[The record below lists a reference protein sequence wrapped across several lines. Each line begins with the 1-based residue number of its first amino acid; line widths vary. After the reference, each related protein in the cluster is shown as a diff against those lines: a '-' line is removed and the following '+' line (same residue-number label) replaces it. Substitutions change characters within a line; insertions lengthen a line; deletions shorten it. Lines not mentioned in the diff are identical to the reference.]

1 MFLRLHLRLLN
12 NTVSITRHSSKK
24 YATVVSEESQITN
37 APVYPPILD
46 LSFKA
51 KQKRKKEVWHDEIK
65 KIKTVEEKIFK
76 INMPR
81 YYGWKSLILDEH
93 VIPYNSLEHAQYIT
107 RTYIIKERGL
117 PTFYNNVILDE
128 ELESIVNDNKSLIED
143 IIAFEYSS
151 RKRKHEL
158 KEIQVESKAAME
170 NIVASAIVYQIN
182 RTLLSNLV
190 TIRPH
195 LLEVQTDFEPRVEAF
210 WFVGGIDPP
219 GLKIKAR
226 KKIHWMREYAYDPVD
241 IPIQYYGKSIL
252 QSRHNLPLK
261 EIMSLSECEDS
272 SLTIP
277 QFKFDPRVLGY
288 VLDRKHVTNIPG
300 FWPGDPCEF
309 GLLSYHN
316 CGYIAERPE
325 TYKDEND
332 ALLKQAILASYSWLL
347 SQACY
352 QGFSTFHDVTY
363 PFVNQAVITNG
374 QYWSFYVYQLNTT
387 VLHSEN
393 VDENPRRN
401 ICWAT
406 ESVKLFD
413 KIEGEK
419 VHGLNTDVL
428 KSLIKFYANTPE
440 EKMIEMKPNLGNDV
454 QKIADIQSDRR
465 RDWLERYY
473 KHLVTNRPRHRKAPE
488 IYHWQKIY
496 LIDNKTC
503 PMMKKR
509 HPFQFGIS
517 VMNRKLND
525 HALKYVPKCLR
536 VNPKKKLGN
545 WEQTFYP

>member
-12 NTVSITRHSSKK
+12 NTVSITRHCSKK
-24 YATVVSEESQITN
+24 YATIVSEESQITN
-37 APVYPPILD
+37 APIYPPILD

-51 KQKRKKEVWHDEIK
+51 NQKRKKEAWYDEIK
-65 KIKTVEEKIFK
+65 KLKTVEEKIFK
-76 INMPR
+76 INMPY
-81 YYGWKSLILDEH
+81 YYGWKSLILNEH
-93 VIPYNSLEHAQYIT
+93 KIPYNSLEHAQFIT
-107 RTYIIKERGL
+107 RTYIVPERGL
-117 PTFYNNVILDE
+117 PTFYNNLMSDE
-128 ELESIVNDNKSLIED
+128 ELESIVNESKSLIEN

-151 RKRKHEL
+151 RRRKHEL
-158 KEIQVESKAAME
+158 NEIQLEKKSTMESIIT
-170 NIVASAIVYQIN
+170 NAIVYQIN
-182 RTLLSNLV
+182 RILQLNLV
-190 TIRPH
+190 NIRPH
-195 LLEVQTDFEPRVEAF
+195 LLEIQTDFEPRVEAF
-210 WFVGGIDPP
+210 WLVGGIEPS
-219 GLKIKAR
+219 GLQSKA
-226 KKIHWMREYAYDPVD
+226 KKRIHWMRQYAYDPID
-241 IPIQYYGKSIL
+241 IPVQYYGNSIL
-252 QSRHNLPLK
+252 QTRHNLPLK

-272 SLTIP
+272 SLTVP

-288 VLDRKHVTNIPG
+288 TLNRKHATNIPG

-316 CGYIAERPE
+316 CATIVERPE
-325 TYKDEND
+325 KCNDESD
-332 ALLKQAILASYSWLL
+332 AFLKQAILASYSWLL
-347 SQACY
+347 SQASY

-393 VDENPRRN
+393 IDENPRRN

-413 KIEGEK
+413 KVEGEK

-428 KSLIKFYANTPE
+428 KTLIKFYANTPAE
-440 EKMIEMKPNLGNDV
+440 RMIEMKPYLGDTV
-454 QKIADIQSDRR
+454 QKIADIKSDKR

-473 KHLVTNRPRHRKAPE
+473 KHLVTNRSRHRKPPE

-496 LIDNKTC
+496 LIDNKMC

-517 VMNRKLND
+517 VMKRKLDD
-525 HALKYVPKCLR
+525 HALKYVPKCFR